1 MKFSKI
7 LLTTL
12 IVLLYFSVSAK
23 EVFQFQANNSDST
36 IGNSLEGTY
45 PVIDNTHLA
54 ELRYFGNLNLK
65 ENNYSFEY
73 KWSFTNRS
81 QNIPN
86 FVFLNSKEG
95 NFKIGYRNNINENTK
110 VSELRNH
117 QIIGTVS
124 FIGDT
129 NEDSEP
135 DDVSELLLRIDTEK
149 EVIYFHSL
157 QSEFQTW
164 SIEKPIEIQS
174 NFNNSSEVPDTLQL
188 LLQINNILPIGW
200 GTKYSCE
207 IEEVK
212 TGYLD
217 SNLTTIIVSVSIGSE
232 HLLEN
237 IHLLETDSELLITFV
252 NSHKTTNQPYIPAGT
267 TGFINEKGEI
277 WEIVTIEE
285 ESDILGDNNNGDIK
299 LFPDDP
305 TIKRAE
311 YFLNHCEIKFVPIE
325 IDHYWNKYELVKNE
339 YYFKSKDD
347 CLMLSLF
354 FFEHQSNAIEFGETN
369 FLGTNELSNWG
380 VNGPMLFYIDGKN
393 ESDVSYL
400 LGYFAGEE

>member
-86 FVFLNSKEG
+86 FVFLNSNEG
-95 NFKIGYRNNINENTK
+95 NLKIDYRNNINHDTK
-110 VSELRNH
+110 LTELRNH

-124 FIGDT
+124 FFGDT
-129 NEDSEP
+129 NENSET
-135 DDVSELLLRIDTEK
+135 DVVSELLLRINTEK
-149 EVIYFHSL
+149 EVLYFHSL

-164 SIEKPIEIQS
+164 GIEKPIEMQS

-188 LLQINNILPIGW
+188 LLKVNNILPIGW
-200 GTKYSCE
+200 GTKYSCDILE
-207 IEEVK
+207 IK
-212 TGYLD
+212 KGYLD
-217 SNLTTIIVSVSIGSE
+217 TSQYSLIFSLAVGSE
-232 HLLEN
+232 N
-237 IHLLETDSELLITFV
+237 IIEDFPTLKYGAERIITFS
-252 NSHKTTNQPYIPAGT
+252 NSHRITDKPYTPAGT
-267 TGFINEKGEI
+267 TGFVTELGEI
-277 WEIVTIEE
+277 WEIVSIE
-285 ESDILGDNNNGDIK
+285 SRLDSTNSNNDEDIK
-299 LFPDDP
+299 LYSDDP

-311 YFLNHCEIKFVPIE
+311 CFLNQSKIKFHQLEKDPTWKY
-325 IDHYWNKYELVKNE
+325 HYFVKNE
-339 YYFKSKDD
+339 YYFLSNNNNT
-347 CLMLSLF
+347 MLSLF
-354 FFEHQSNAIEFGETN
+354 FFDDQKLAIGFAEANFPETN
-369 FLGTNELSNWG
+369 KLLNWG
-380 VNGPMLFYIDGKN
+380 VNGPMLFHVNGKD

-400 LGYFAGEE
+400 LGYFSGEE